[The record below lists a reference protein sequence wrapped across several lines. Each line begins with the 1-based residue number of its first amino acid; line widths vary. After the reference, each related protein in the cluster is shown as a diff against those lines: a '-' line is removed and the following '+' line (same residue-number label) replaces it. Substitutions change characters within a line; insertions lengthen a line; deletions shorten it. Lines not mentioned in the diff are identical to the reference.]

1 MQLFPGLMGLPLYVA
16 FLLSGAAVSAHAA
29 AADAGVDSLA
39 VFFWTRIDWPS
50 FGTAAF
56 ISLVAGAV
64 RTGMTLRS
72 SVPTYRVLQ
81 EGAVDALISLVV
93 GAVAFLFL
101 MIWQTARGPVNQWV
115 MVGCIFGAGLM
126 RGGFITAI
134 EEGTKRVLSA
144 ITDGAVGWVAAKA
157 AIKPQPPK
165 DPYETDF

>member
-1 MQLFPGLMGLPLYVA
+1 MQLFSGLMGLPLYVA
-16 FLLSGAAVSAHAA
+16 FLLSGAAFSAHAA

-81 EGAVDALISLVV
+81 EGAVDAFISLVV
-93 GAVAFLFL
+93 GAVAFLIL

-134 EEGTKRVLSA
+134 EETTKRLLSV
-144 ITDGAVGWVAAKA
+144 ITDGALAWLLARAPVA
-157 AIKPQPPK
+157 KPKLK
-165 DPYETDF
+165 DPYDTDF